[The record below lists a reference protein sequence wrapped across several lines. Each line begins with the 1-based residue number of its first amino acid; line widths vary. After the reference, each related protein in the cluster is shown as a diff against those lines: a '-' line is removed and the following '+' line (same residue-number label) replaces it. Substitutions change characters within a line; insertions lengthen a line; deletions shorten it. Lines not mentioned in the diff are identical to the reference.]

1 MTRSGEPQTFKR
13 IFSRNPI
20 GFGLGMGRKAQPLV
34 DLALEVPLSQMAGFL
49 QTTPQQLLK
58 LTHRGKLSV
67 LKDAHGV
74 PVAGKY

>member
-1 MTRSGEPQTFKR
+1 
-13 IFSRNPI
+13 
-20 GFGLGMGRKAQPLV
+20 MGRKAQPLV